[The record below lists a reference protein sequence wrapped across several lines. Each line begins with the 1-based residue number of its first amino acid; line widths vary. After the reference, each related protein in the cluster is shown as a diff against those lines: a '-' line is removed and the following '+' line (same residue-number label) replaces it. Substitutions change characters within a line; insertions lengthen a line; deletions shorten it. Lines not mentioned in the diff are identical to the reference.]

1 MRREDIIYKPEEKKV
16 NRHKSELGHGK
27 NLKALKNEEIIEAIK
42 KCRGLTYIIANAL
55 GVSHSGISAKIAA
68 DPELSGVLKEQRGR
82 ALDMAEAKLMQ
93 AVDKGEQWA
102 ITMILRTLGRERGYV
117 ERQEVSNVT
126 TVRLQIVEEIV
137 DADNRQIEIKVN
149 PAVEY
154 RPNIPEGFIDVKEA
168 EGTGSEE
175 GGDEEGN

>member
-1 MRREDIIYKPEEKKV
+1 
-16 NRHKSELGHGK
+16 
-27 NLKALKNEEIIEAIK
+27 
-42 KCRGLTYIIANAL
+42 
-55 GVSHSGISAKIAA
+55 
-68 DPELSGVLKEQRGR
+68 
-82 ALDMAEAKLMQ
+82 MAEAKLMQ

-137 DADNRQIEIKVN
+137 DADKNQIEIKVN

-154 RPNIPEGFIDVKEA
+154 KPNLPEGFLDAKEA
-168 EGTGSEE
+168 TGIGSEE
-175 GGDEEGN
+175 GSD